1 MSRTTSRTIVAGFCV
16 AALTLTGCGSDDD
29 KASDTTTTTKVEATT
44 TTAAAAELEITDVWA
59 RQSPM
64 GTTAGAIYLSITSP
78 VDDELVG
85 ASVPTTVAGKT
96 EIHETVMGDGNM
108 TTTTAMGGGDMSTT
122 TAMGGGDMS
131 TTTAMGGS
139 DMSTTTAMG
148 SGTMTM
154 RPVESIKLPKGTKVE
169 LKPGGYHIM
178 LLELVKPLE
187 VGDKIELT
195 LTFTEAGEKTV
206 TAEVRES

>member
-1 MSRTTSRTIVAGFCV
+1 MSLTIPRTILAGLCI
-16 AALTLTGCGSDDD
+16 ATISLTGCGSDDN
-29 KASDTTTTTKVEATT
+29 KASTTTTTTEAATT
-44 TTAAAAELEITDVWA
+44 TEAITTTAVPAELELTDVWA

-64 GTTAGAIYLSITSP
+64 GTTAGAIYLNITSP

-96 EIHETVMGDGNM
+96 EIHETVMGDADHGSAPTMGGSSDM
-108 TTTTAMGGGDMSTT
+108 TTTTAMGS
-122 TAMGGGDMS
+122 S
-131 TTTAMGGS
+131 
-139 DMSTTTAMG
+139 
-148 SGTMTM
+148 TMTM
-154 RPVESIKLPKGTKVE
+154 KPVDAIQLPAGSQVE

-178 LLELVKPLE
+178 LLELVKPLT

-195 LTFTEAGEKTV
+195 LTFSDAGEKTV

>member
-44 TTAAAAELEITDVWA
+44 TTAAAAELELTDVWA

-78 VDDELVG
+78 IDDELVA

-96 EIHETVMGDGNM
+96 EIHETVLAEDSGSDTSMGDGN
-108 TTTTAMGGGDMSTT
+108 
-122 TAMGGGDMS
+122 MS

>member
-44 TTAAAAELEITDVWA
+44 TTAAAAELELTDVWA

-96 EIHETVMGDGNM
+96 EIHETVLAEDSGSDTSMGDGN
-108 TTTTAMGGGDMSTT
+108 
-122 TAMGGGDMS
+122 MS

-178 LLELVKPLE
+178 LLDLVKPLE

>member
-44 TTAAAAELEITDVWA
+44 TTAAAAELELTDVWA

-85 ASVPTTVAGKT
+85 ASVPTTVAGRT
-96 EIHETVMGDGNM
+96 EIHETVLAEDSGSD
-108 TTTTAMGGGDMSTT
+108 TSMGGS
-122 TAMGGGDMS
+122 DMS

-139 DMSTTTAMG
+139 DTSTTTAMG

>member
-44 TTAAAAELEITDVWA
+44 TTAAAAELELTDVWA

-122 TAMGGGDMS
+122 TAMGG
-131 TTTAMGGS
+131 S

-178 LLELVKPLE
+178 LLDLVKPLE

>member
-44 TTAAAAELEITDVWA
+44 TTAAAAELELTDVWA

-108 TTTTAMGGGDMSTT
+108 TTT

>member
-44 TTAAAAELEITDVWA
+44 TTAAAAELELTDVWA

-85 ASVPTTVAGKT
+85 ASVPATVAGKT
-96 EIHETVMGDGNM
+96 EIHETVLADDGGSDTSMGDGNM
-108 TTTTAMGGGDMSTT
+108 TTTTAMGGS
-122 TAMGGGDMS
+122 DMS

>member
-44 TTAAAAELEITDVWA
+44 TTAAAAELELTDVWA

-96 EIHETVMGDGNM
+96 EIHETVLAEDNGSDTSMGDGNM
-108 TTTTAMGGGDMSTT
+108 T
-122 TAMGGGDMS
+122 

-178 LLELVKPLE
+178 LLDLVKPLE

>member
-44 TTAAAAELEITDVWA
+44 TTAAAAAELELTDVWA

-85 ASVPTTVAGKT
+85 ASVPATVAGKT
-96 EIHETVMGDGNM
+96 EIHETVLAEDSGSDTSMGDGN
-108 TTTTAMGGGDMSTT
+108 
-122 TAMGGGDMS
+122 MS

-178 LLELVKPLE
+178 LLDLVKPLAK
-187 VGDKIELT
+187 GDKVQLT
-195 LTFTEAGEKTV
+195 LTFDKAGTKTV
-206 TAEVRES
+206 TATVRDA